1 MHSLHFYLAA
11 ILITRKGRHPS
22 FIQMMWYFSCPT
34 AVPVVA
40 VVALSSE
47 RQIGTVRSVVTILT
61 IKIHRNNLEE
71 AFCLV
76 SCPEHA
82 QIVCIT

>member
-1 MHSLHFYLAA
+1 MHGLQFYLAA
-11 ILITRKGRHPS
+11 ILITCKGLHPS
-22 FIQMMWYFSCPT
+22 FIQMMWYFSCPA

-47 RQIGTVRSVVTILT
+47 RQIGTVSRVVTILM
-61 IKIHRNNLEE
+61 IRIHRNNLEE

-82 QIVCIT
+82 QMGCIT